1 MQSVRLHIA
10 GDGVVWAMSKCR
22 ACGDVTKHLVA
33 DAIAARIACKRCG
46 GLMDMT
52 GATIEAVASADN
64 TTAPAATLPGTDQAR
79 SNGLSSS

>member
-64 TTAPAATLPGTDQAR
+64 TAAPAGNAAWHRPAP
-79 SNGLSSS
+79 SKSFSSS